1 MLFQRV
7 RDKWQGN
14 LMSKKE
20 KILIVDDD
28 LALQESLVKILEA
41 EGYYVETAKTGY
53 EAEQKLISQYYN
65 ISLIDIRLPDITG
78 TELLSKMNVI
88 SPRTKKIVLTGFPD
102 ASSAIRAVNEKAD
115 AYIVKP
121 FNPVELVEL
130 IRVHLNLQLDEMK
143 YTQKKVLEYIQN
155 KVRELDNY
163 L

>member
-1 MLFQRV
+1 
-7 RDKWQGN
+7 
-14 LMSKKE
+14 MSKKE

-41 EGYYVETAKTGY
+41 EGYYIETAFTGY
-53 EAEQKLISQYYN
+53 EAEQKIKSQYYN

-121 FNPVELVEL
+121 YEPQV
-130 IRVHLNLQLDEMK
+130 ILDEFK
-143 YTQKKVLEYIQN
+143 RLLN
-155 KVRELDNY
+155 SG
-163 L
+163 